1 MPKLN
6 PTHLPERLK
15 SRIEQLER
23 GEALEARDINALLN
37 EQQQKTLA
45 DAWAAQQVL
54 RKQHKPPKTDAEKV
68 QLGWKTIREVR
79 LDIYR
84 QALAEAYNGLVDGIE
99 ELQQQR
105 EIKAARVFMDAF
117 SEAGKTGKNAWSA
130 GNIALTRA
138 GFNRVDGLS
147 NRGLTKRDREIR
159 AMEDALRGQFEA
171 EMTDDEREQLELS
184 REHNSTRGK

>member
-15 SRIEQLER
+15 SRIVQLEC

-37 EQQQKTLA
+37 AEQQKALKT
-45 DAWAAQQVL
+45 AWAAQQAL
-54 RKQHKPPKTDAEKV
+54 RKQHNPPKTDAEKAA
-68 QLGWKTIREVR
+68 LGWKTIREVR
-79 LDIYR
+79 LDIYK
-84 QALAEAYNGLVDGIE
+84 QALAQAYNGLVDGIE

-130 GNIALTRA
+130 GNIALTRP

-147 NRGLTKRDREIR
+147 NHGLSKRDREIR
-159 AMEDALRGQFEA
+159 AMEDALREQFET

-184 REHNSTRGK
+184 RVQNMTKGK

>member
-37 EQQQKTLA
+37 EQQQKALA
-45 DAWAAQQVL
+45 DAWAAQQAL
-54 RKQHKPPKTDAEKV
+54 RKQHKPPKTDAEKAA
-68 QLGWKTIREVR
+68 LGWKTIREVR

-84 QALAEAYNGLVDGIE
+84 QALAEAQNGLVNGIE

-138 GFNRVDGLS
+138 GFNRVDGFS
-147 NRGLTKRDREIR
+147 NRGLSKRDREIR
-159 AMEDALRGQFEA
+159 AMEDALRERFEA

-184 REHNSTRGK
+184 REHDSTRGK